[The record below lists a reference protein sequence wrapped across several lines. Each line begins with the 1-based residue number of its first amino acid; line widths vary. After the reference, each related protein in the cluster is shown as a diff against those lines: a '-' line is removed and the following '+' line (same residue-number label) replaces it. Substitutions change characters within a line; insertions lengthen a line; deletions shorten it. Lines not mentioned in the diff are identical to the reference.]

1 VEITAKLGAI
11 GNKTLDNNSSKSID
25 NIMVTDVNKVPPIID
40 LEASGFGRGS
50 YPIEVGIAL
59 ESREIHSFLIKPEAD
74 WTHWS
79 EEAEQIH
86 GITREQLQ
94 AEGMSI
100 EEIALTLNEMLRGQ
114 TLYSDAW
121 SFDSSWIGR
130 LFDSAGIVQRFRI
143 ETINKLLQHDQVEF
157 WHPTKEAVLQ
167 ELGLK
172 AHRAAI
178 DVQVLQETYL
188 RISKMS

>member
-1 VEITAKLGAI
+1 MNTA
-11 GNKTLDNNSSKSID
+11 
-25 NIMVTDVNKVPPIID
+25 PPIID

-50 YPIEVGIAL
+50 YPIEVGFAL
-59 ESREIHSFLIKPEAD
+59 ENRDIHSFLIKPEED
-74 WTHWS
+74 WTHWCKDA
-79 EEAEQIH
+79 EEIH
-86 GITREQLQ
+86 GISRAQLK
-94 AEGMSI
+94 AEGMCI
-100 EEIALTLNEMLRGQ
+100 EDIALKLNEMLRGQ

-143 ETINKLLQHDQVEF
+143 ETINKLLKPDQVEF

-172 AHRAAI
+172 AHRAGI

-188 RISKMS
+188 RIANMN

>member
-1 VEITAKLGAI
+1 ME
-11 GNKTLDNNSSKSID
+11 
-25 NIMVTDVNKVPPIID
+25 TDVSTAPPIID

-59 ESREIHSFLIKPEAD
+59 DNRDIHSFLIKPEDD

-94 AEGMSI
+94 AEGMCI
-100 EEIALTLNEMLRGQ
+100 EDIALKLNDMLRGQ

-143 ETINKLLQHDQVEF
+143 ETINKLLKPEQVEF
-157 WHPTKEAVLQ
+157 WHPTKEAVLK

-172 AHRAAI
+172 AHRAGI
-178 DVQVLQETYL
+178 DVQVLQETYV
-188 RISKMS
+188 RIASKS

>member
-1 VEITAKLGAI
+1 MA
-11 GNKTLDNNSSKSID
+11 
-25 NIMVTDVNKVPPIID
+25 TDVNTAPPIID

-50 YPIEVGIAL
+50 YPIEVGFAL
-59 ESREIHSFLIKPEAD
+59 ENRDIHSFLIRPEEE

-86 GITREQLQ
+86 GITREQLLKD
-94 AEGMSI
+94 GMSI
-100 EEIALTLNEMLRGQ
+100 EDIALKLNEMLRGK

-130 LFDSAGIVQRFRI
+130 LFDSAEIVQRFRI
-143 ETINKLLQHDQVEF
+143 DTINKLLKPEQVEF
-157 WHPTKEAVLQ
+157 WHPTKEKVLE

-172 AHRAAI
+172 AHRAGI
-178 DVQVLQETYL
+178 DVQVLQETYI
-188 RISKMS
+188 RISNMA

>member
-1 VEITAKLGAI
+1 MAI
-11 GNKTLDNNSSKSID
+11 
-25 NIMVTDVNKVPPIID
+25 DVNTVPPIID

-50 YPIEVGIAL
+50 YPIEVGFAL
-59 ESREIHSFLIKPEAD
+59 ENRDIHSFLIKPEAD

-79 EEAEQIH
+79 QDAENIH
-86 GITREQLQ
+86 GISRDQLE
-94 AEGMSI
+94 AEGMCI
-100 EEIALTLNEMLRGQ
+100 EDIALKLNSMLRGQ

-143 ETINKLLQHDQVEF
+143 ETINKLLKPEQVEF

-172 AHRAAI
+172 AHRAGI

-188 RISKMS
+188 RIAKMS

>member
-1 VEITAKLGAI
+1 MAAEQLI
-11 GNKTLDNNSSKSID
+11 
-25 NIMVTDVNKVPPIID
+25 VPPIID

-50 YPIEVGIAL
+50 YPIEVGFAL
-59 ESREIHSFLIKPEAD
+59 ENREVHSYLIKPEAD

-86 GITREQLQ
+86 GISREQLQ
-94 AEGMSI
+94 QEGEDI
-100 EEIALTLNEMLRGQ
+100 ETIALKLNELLRGQ

-130 LFDSAGIVQRFRI
+130 MFDSAGIIQRFRI
-143 ETINKLLQHDQVEF
+143 ETINKLLKPEQVEH
-157 WHPTKEAVLQ
+157 WHPIKEAVLQ
-167 ELGLK
+167 ELGIK
-172 AHRAAI
+172 AHRAAN

-188 RISKMS
+188 RIQNT

>member
-1 VEITAKLGAI
+1 MA
-11 GNKTLDNNSSKSID
+11 
-25 NIMVTDVNKVPPIID
+25 TDVNIAPPIID

-59 ESREIHSFLIKPEAD
+59 ENRDILSFLIKPEDD

-79 EEAEQIH
+79 EEAEEIH
-86 GITREQLQ
+86 GISREQLQ
-94 AEGMSI
+94 REGMSI
-100 EEIALTLNEMLRGQ
+100 EEIALKLNELLRGQ
-114 TLYSDAW
+114 ILYSDAW

-143 ETINKLLQHDQVEF
+143 ETINKLLKPEQVEF
-157 WHPTKEAVLQ
+157 WHPTKEAVLK

-178 DVQVLQETYL
+178 DVQVLQETYV
-188 RISKMS
+188 RISKLS

>member
-1 VEITAKLGAI
+1 MAI
-11 GNKTLDNNSSKSID
+11 
-25 NIMVTDVNKVPPIID
+25 DVNIAPPIID

-59 ESREIHSFLIKPEAD
+59 ENRDIHSFLIKPEAD

-79 EEAEQIH
+79 DEAEQIH
-86 GITREQLQ
+86 GISREQLQ
-94 AEGMSI
+94 KEGLSI
-100 EEIALTLNEMLRGQ
+100 EDIALTLNDMLRGQ

-143 ETINKLLQHDQVEF
+143 ETINKLLKPEQIEF
-157 WHPTKEAVLQ
+157 WHPTKEAVL
-167 ELGLK
+167 EDLGLK
-172 AHRAAI
+172 AHRAGI

-188 RISKMS
+188 RIASKAS

>member
-1 VEITAKLGAI
+1 MA
-11 GNKTLDNNSSKSID
+11 
-25 NIMVTDVNKVPPIID
+25 TDVNTAPPIID

-50 YPIEVGIAL
+50 YPIEVGFAL
-59 ESREIHSFLIKPEAD
+59 ENREVYSFLIKPEDD

-94 AEGMSI
+94 KEGMCI
-100 EEIALTLNEMLRGQ
+100 EDIALKLNEMLRGK

-130 LFDSAGIVQRFRI
+130 LFDSANIVQRFRI
-143 ETINKLLQHDQVEF
+143 ETINKLLKHDQVEF
-157 WHPTKEAVLQ
+157 WHPTKETVLQ

-178 DVQVLQETYL
+178 DVQVLQETYI
-188 RISKMS
+188 RISQANQTS

>member
-1 VEITAKLGAI
+1 MAVDVKTA
-11 GNKTLDNNSSKSID
+11 
-25 NIMVTDVNKVPPIID
+25 PPIID

-59 ESREIHSFLIKPEAD
+59 ENREIHSFLIKPESD
-74 WTHWS
+74 WTHWCS
-79 EEAEQIH
+79 DAEKIH
-86 GITREQLQ
+86 GISREQLA
-94 AEGMSI
+94 AEGMCI
-100 EEIALTLNEMLRGQ
+100 EDIALTLNDMLRGQ

-143 ETINKLLQHDQVEF
+143 ETITKLLKPEQAEF
-157 WHPTKEAVLQ
+157 WHPTKEAVLE

-172 AHRAAI
+172 AHRAGI

-188 RISKMS
+188 RITSSH

>member
-1 VEITAKLGAI
+1 MATEHK
-11 GNKTLDNNSSKSID
+11 D
-25 NIMVTDVNKVPPIID
+25 VPPIID

-50 YPIEVGIAL
+50 YPIEVGFAL
-59 ESREIHSFLIKPEAD
+59 ENREVHSYLIKPEDD

-86 GITREQLQ
+86 GISREQLQ
-94 AEGMSI
+94 SEGEDI
-100 EEIALTLNEMLRGQ
+100 KTIAIRMNDLLRGQ

-130 LFDSAGIVQRFRI
+130 MFDSAGIVQRFRI
-143 ETINKLLQHDQVEF
+143 ETINKILPPDQLEH

-167 ELGLK
+167 ELGVK
-172 AHRAAI
+172 AHRAAN

-188 RISKMS
+188 RISQK